1 MVKTRKSD
9 HILEITYSCVR
20 WFLVVAS
27 CYLYLGYYHKTAQD
41 FQIFSKLFA
50 VAILYMG
57 ITEFALHRSPI
68 NSGFYRFMT
77 RFGVVMDYF
86 AFFAILS
93 LTGGTH
99 SYLYPIGYLVIL
111 HASLYWSFR
120 GAMVATGM
128 IILGY
133 LLVAMGIDGG
143 IKAEDYPRHVMNVS
157 FLLMIGV
164 IGGIIVARE
173 RKHFVEKG
181 IFENLAMQ
189 DYLTGLYNHRSFQEH
204 MREVIV
210 SKRPMVL
217 AMGDIDYFKKINDD
231 YGHQAG
237 DSVLRMI
244 GDLMDTLI
252 PSGEGRAFRYGGEE
266 FAIILYTNDQARV
279 TDLLG
284 TFMEKLR
291 MHTFYHGEETFRVT
305 MSFGAVIRD
314 QGQRKSE
321 LVAAADEL
329 LYRAKD
335 QGKDCLVW
343 AVSERMKDYIW
354 HV

>member
-20 WFLVVAS
+20 WFLVVATS
-27 CYLYLGYYHKTAQD
+27 YLFLNYYHKTAED
-41 FQIFSKLFA
+41 LKLFCSMF
-50 VAILYMG
+50 VGAILYMG
-57 ITEFALHRSPI
+57 LTEFALHRFPM
-68 NSGFYRFMT
+68 NSFFYRFMT

-86 AFFAILS
+86 AFLSILG

-99 SYLYPIGYLVIL
+99 SYLYPIGFLVIL

-133 LLVAMGIDGG
+133 LFIGYWIDGG
-143 IKAEDYPRHVMNVS
+143 ITAEDYPRHFMNVS

-181 IFENLAMQ
+181 IFENLAKQ

-204 MREVIV
+204 MREIII
-210 SKRPMVL
+210 SRRPMAL
-217 AMGDIDYFKKINDD
+217 AMGDIDYFKKINDEH
-231 YGHQAG
+231 GHQAG
-237 DSVLRMI
+237 DAVLRMI
-244 GDLMDTLI
+244 GDIMDTLI
-252 PSGEGRAFRYGGEE
+252 PSAEGRAFRYGGEE
-266 FAIILYTNDQARV
+266 FAIIFYTNDQARV
-279 TDLLG
+279 TQLLQLL
-284 TFMEKLR
+284 MEKLR
-291 MHTFYHGEETFRVT
+291 MQTFYNGEETFRVT

-329 LYRAKD
+329 LYQAKD
-335 QGKDCLVW
+335 QGKDRLLW
-343 AVSERMKDYIW
+343 AAQTV
-354 HV
+354 